1 MGSHMVL
8 TTAVVRFSRCM
19 PRRSP
24 HTTDDCLNG
33 GLRHARSFGDLGDR
47 VIGRSAHVTDEVIS
61 LLSHGIKRLSGFTN
75 TISELL
81 KIFKCRHVTQS
92 SD

>member
-1 MGSHMVL
+1 M
-8 TTAVVRFSRCM
+8 
-19 PRRSP
+19 
-24 HTTDDCLNG
+24 
-33 GLRHARSFGDLGDR
+33 
-47 VIGRSAHVTDEVIS
+47 IGRSAHVTDEVIS